1 MTDTNQLPPPPTLRP
16 GAEMTAMSKA
26 DCLNI
31 VRLLSALE
39 SVMLA
44 NKMPFPDYLHDDLT
58 RLNGVL
64 VAEILGEA
72 SA

>member
-1 MTDTNQLPPPPTLRP
+1 MT
-16 GAEMTAMSKA
+16 KA
-26 DCLNI
+26 DCLDI

-58 RLNGVL
+58 RLNEML

>member
-1 MTDTNQLPPPPTLRP
+1 MT
-16 GAEMTAMSKA
+16 KA

-39 SVMLA
+39 SWGFATNNRL
-44 NKMPFPDYLHDDLT
+44 PDYLHDDLCST
-58 RLNGVL
+58 VKRLC
-64 VAEILGEA
+64 AEILGEP

>member
-1 MTDTNQLPPPPTLRP
+1 MT
-16 GAEMTAMSKA
+16 KA
-26 DCLNI
+26 DCLDI

-64 VAEILGEA
+64 AAEILGEA